1 MAYGSSQARDQI
13 RAAAADLHHSHG
25 NTRSLTHWAK
35 PGMVPKSSWILVRFI
50 TAESQQE
57 LCWLVFIHFPTKEL
71 NHLISRYLID
81 ICEWSHQN
89 QLTKVCMGYSKFH
102 MSNRGYFF
110 FFFFAVPMACW
121 SSRPGIEPLPLQG
134 LKPLW
139 WQCLIFNPLSH
150 RGTSNIHF

>member
-35 PGMVPKSSWILVRFI
+35 PGMVPISSWILVRLI
-50 TAESQQE
+50 TAESQRE

-102 MSNRGYFF
+102 MSNRDFF
-110 FFFFAVPMACW
+110 FFFFCLYPWHMEVP
-121 SSRPGIEPLPLQG
+121 RPGVKS
-134 LKPLW
+134 KPQLW
-139 WQCLIFNPLSH
+139 LNATAVATP
-150 RGTSNIHF
+150 GP